1 MSTSVT
7 ALTLDRLDQ
16 LPAHTRRCVFWEL
29 DPAVAADSHA
39 FSDPVFE
46 KEAWLS
52 TVMLE
57 WGSCGQ
63 LAHVDNNIAGCAL
76 YSPPS
81 AVPRSTLFP
90 TSPVSPDAVLLTTL
104 QAEFPYEEADVAHRL
119 IQAVVADLVRRG
131 VRAIEAF
138 GIRNGP
144 ASSSLADR
152 GLGSSMRL
160 MERIAAPLRD
170 PAAATHCTPET
181 CMIDADFL
189 TEVGF
194 EVVAPH
200 HRFPRLRLEL
210 DSDHGWKEDVE
221 RALDQLLAAASMAP
235 PTRVGVL

>member
-1 MSTSVT
+1 M
-7 ALTLDRLDQ
+7 TLDGLDQ

-119 IQAVVADLVRRG
+119 IQGVVADLVRRG

-160 MERIAAPLRD
+160 MERIAAPRRD
-170 PAAATHCTPET
+170 TAAAAHRTPRNSK
-181 CMIDADFL
+181 IHADL
-189 TEVGF
+189 QNHVGLYL
-194 EVVAPH
+194 VGPQNPVP
-200 HRFPRLRLEL
+200 PRRQ
-210 DSDHGWKEDVE
+210 G
-221 RALDQLLAAASMAP
+221 
-235 PTRVGVL
+235 